1 MHPSLDVFFD
11 KRSYDIYL
19 SICFSIS
26 RRERRACRRPE
37 FDRMSAKS
45 GRFGRKIGAMRRAAR
60 DIEARVAGGSR
71 RHARSPER
79 GSTINP
85 ETRGAGAARFSD
97 GAQAIQ

>member
-1 MHPSLDVFFD
+1 
-11 KRSYDIYL
+11 
-19 SICFSIS
+19 
-26 RRERRACRRPE
+26 
-37 FDRMSAKS
+37 MSAKS
-45 GRFGRKIGAMRRAAR
+45 GRFGRKIGAMHRAAR

-71 RHARSPER
+71 RHARPPER

>member
-19 SICFSIS
+19 SICFLMP
-26 RRERRACRRPE
+26 RRERRACRHPGL
-37 FDRMSAKS
+37 DRMSAKS
-45 GRFGRKIGAMRRAAR
+45 GRFGRKIGAMHRVAR

-71 RHARSPER
+71 RHARPPER

>member
-26 RRERRACRRPE
+26 RREGQACRHPE
-37 FDRMSAKS
+37 LDRMSAKS
-45 GRFGRKIGAMRRAAR
+45 GRFGRKIGAMHRAAR

-71 RHARSPER
+71 RHARPPER

-85 ETRGAGAARFSD
+85 ETRGVGAARFSD